1 MGKQQELL
9 TCECSALLRDFYL
22 GALGNQTAEG
32 LQLLP
37 TILQQYKIWSVL
49 TSRRIFCLLI
59 SLALKDTTTN
69 QLIRRVI
76 KHN

>member
-1 MGKQQELL
+1 M
-9 TCECSALLRDFYL
+9 
-22 GALGNQTAEG
+22 AEG
-32 LQLLP
+32 IRLLP
-37 TILQQYKIWSVL
+37 AILQQYKIWSVL
-49 TSRRIFCLLI
+49 TGRSIFCLLI